1 MLLVY
6 GIPHLPEP
14 KRTGMIR
21 ELMLYVHR
29 AERADRLADALAAI
43 LAEPPDDPFAPELI
57 AVPTRGMERWL
68 TQRLSTSL
76 GASAGRA
83 DGISANI
90 EFPFPRRLIGGS
102 IATASG
108 LEPDDDPWPPERS
121 VWPLLEVV
129 QNSLREPWLAQLATH
144 LGSQPGSAAG
154 SEQRFGRLRL
164 IADLFDQYGIR
175 RPAMLQAWARGE
187 DANGSGGHLPA
198 AAGWQA
204 ELWRRLRA
212 AIAVASPAERLD
224 AACARL
230 RESPEIVELPSR
242 FALFGLTRLPASY
255 LQALSALAAA
265 RDVHLFLL
273 HPSPALWQAIADRD
287 DGGEVVARAE
297 DLTAEFATNR
307 LLASWGAD
315 SRELQLVLEATGEH
329 ADRHHELGDTGE
341 ATLLERL
348 QADVRAN
355 RSPPGL
361 PLPGEPERRLL
372 LPSADR
378 SVEVHACHGPAR
390 QVEVLRETILHLL
403 ADDDTL
409 EPRDVIVMCPDI
421 ETFAPL
427 IQATFGTI
435 ELSESD
441 DRELPA
447 DDIRRS
453 DLRVRLAD
461 RSLRQTNPVLS
472 VVAQLVDL
480 AEQRLTASQML
491 DLAGSEPVRR
501 RFRFDDD
508 DIARI
513 QDWIVD
519 GGIRWGLDAAHRADY
534 KLEEVQAGTWRAGL
548 QRILLGVAM
557 AESGRQL
564 YEGVLPVDDVES
576 GAIELAG
583 RFAEFVDR
591 VGMALDGLRGPNTVA
606 GWTDAIAEAA
616 DALTATSNRD
626 AWQSY
631 EVRRMLAEIVAEAD
645 QAASSTEIGLAEI
658 RALLRHRLA
667 GRPTRAN
674 FRTGNLTV
682 CTLVPMRSVPHR
694 VVCLLGLD
702 DGAFP
707 RKSRRDGD
715 DLLLESQHVGDRDP
729 RAEDRQMLL
738 DALLA
743 AEQKLVI
750 MFSGND
756 ERTNA
761 PRPPAVPVGELLD
774 MVDRTSWVEAD
785 GDASAVAARERIL
798 VRHPLQPFDRRN
810 FVAGELLPDGPW
822 GFDRTSLA
830 GAIALGGT
838 RTEPPPFLVGALPAI
853 TAPRLALEELV
864 SFVERPV
871 RAFMRQRLGILVSDS
886 EDELEDGLPV
896 DLDGLALWQIGQR
909 VLDGV
914 LAGFEPNACLKAEIA
929 RGGLPPGKLGYPVI
943 QRIWPTVDL
952 IVGEARVLTAGVPP
966 RSVGVNVT
974 LADRRVLSGS
984 VSGVCGT
991 VLLTASYSRVNPRQR
1006 LAAWVRLLA
1015 LTAADPSEPFEAVTV
1030 GKAPYDSDAK
1040 LRVARIAPFGADATT
1055 RRRRALDELSRLI
1068 DLRDR
1073 GLRDVLPIPP
1083 LTAAAYAQAAAA
1095 GADPVAAAKKPWNSG
1110 FNFDGEDVDPDHQRA
1125 FGSDCT
1131 LAQVLEAVPRT
1142 DEQGDGWDGNESSR
1156 FGRYA
1161 RRLWDGLLE
1170 VETVSDR

>member
-1 MLLVY
+1 LLH
-6 GIPHLPEP
+6 I
-14 KRTGMIR
+14 
-21 ELMLYVHR
+21 HR
-29 AERADRLADALAAI
+29 AERADRLAYALAAI
-43 LAEPPDDPFAPELI
+43 LREPPQNEFAPEVI

-68 TQRLSTSL
+68 TQQLSTRL
-76 GASAGRA
+76 GARAGRA
-83 DGISANI
+83 DGICANI
-90 EFPFPRRLIGGS
+90 EFPFPSRLIGGS
-102 IATASG
+102 IALASG
-108 LEPDDDPWPPERS
+108 IEPDEDPWPSERL
-121 VWPLLEVV
+121 VWPLLDVV
-129 QNSLREPWLAQLATH
+129 EQCLGEPWLARLATH
-144 LGSQPGSAAG
+144 LGTA
-154 SEQRFGRLRL
+154 SERRFGRLRL
-164 IADLFDQYGIR
+164 IADLFDHYGTR

-187 DANGSGGHLPA
+187 NANGSGAYLPTGA
-198 AAGWQA
+198 TWQA
-204 ELWRRLRA
+204 ELWRRLRT
-212 AIAVASPAERLD
+212 AVAVPSPAERLE

-230 RESPEIVELPSR
+230 RESPELVELPSR

-255 LQALSALAAA
+255 LQALSALAAG

-273 HPSPALWQAIADRD
+273 HPSAALWQAVAARNAP
-287 DGGEVVARAE
+287 GVVLTRAE
-297 DLTAEFATNR
+297 DRTAELASNR
-307 LLASWGAD
+307 LLASWGMD

-329 ADRHHELGDTGE
+329 DDHHHELDDDAGQD
-341 ATLLERL
+341 TLLRRL

-355 RSPPGL
+355 RQPPGV
-361 PLPGEPERRLL
+361 PLPGDSERRLAL
-372 LPSADR
+372 SPADR
-378 SVEVHACHGPAR
+378 SVEIHACHGPAR

-427 IQATFGTI
+427 IQAVFAPV
-435 ELSESD
+435 ELSEIEGSD
-441 DRELPA
+441 QPA
-447 DDIRRS
+447 GEARRA

-461 RSLRQTNPVLS
+461 RALRQTNPVLG

-480 AEQRLTASQML
+480 ADQRLTASQML

-508 DIARI
+508 EIARI

-519 GGIRWGLDAAHRADY
+519 GGIRWGLDGAHRAEY
-534 KLEEVQAGTWRAGL
+534 QLEQIQAGTWRNGV

-557 AESGRQL
+557 AESGREL

-576 GAIELAG
+576 GAIDLAG
-583 RFAEFVDR
+583 RFAELVDR
-591 VGMALDGLRGPNTVA
+591 VGATLDELREPNTIV
-606 GWTDAIAEAA
+606 GWADAIGDAA

-626 AWQSY
+626 AWQSS
-631 EVRRMLAEIVAEAD
+631 ELRRMLAEIVSEAD
-645 QAASSTEIGLAEI
+645 GGDPTTKIWLSEI

-674 FRTGNLTV
+674 FRTGSLTV

-707 RKSRRDGD
+707 RKARRDGD
-715 DLLLESQHVGDRDP
+715 DLLLDSQHVGDRDA

-743 AEQKLVI
+743 ATDRLVI

-774 MVDRTSWVEAD
+774 VVDRTAYTD
-785 GDASAVAARERIL
+785 GARARERVI

-810 FVAGELLPDGPW
+810 FVAGELRPDSPW
-822 GFDRTSLA
+822 SFSRTSLA
-830 GAIALGGT
+830 GAIASGER
-838 RTEPPPFLVGALPAI
+838 RTQPSPLLAAPLPAL
-853 TAPRLALEELV
+853 TSPRVGLDELV

-871 RAFMRQRLGILVSDS
+871 RAFMRQRLGISVSDS
-886 EDELEDGLPV
+886 EDEIEDGLPV

-914 LAGFEPNACLKAEIA
+914 LEGFEPNACLKAEIA
-929 RGGLPPGKLGYPVI
+929 RGGLPPGQLGYPVI
-943 QRIWPTVDL
+943 KRIWPTVEMIVAQARSLTGDL
-952 IVGEARVLTAGVPP
+952 PP
-966 RSVGVNVT
+966 RSVAVNAALDPVR
-974 LADRRVLSGS
+974 LVSGS
-984 VSGVCGT
+984 VSGVCGR
-991 VLLTASYSRVNPRQR
+991 VLLTASYSRVSPRHR

-1015 LTAADPSEPFEAVTV
+1015 LTASDPSEPFEAVTV
-1030 GKAPYDSDAK
+1030 GKAPYGSDAG
-1040 LRVARIAPFGADATT
+1040 LRVARIAPLGADAST
-1055 RRRRALDELSRLI
+1055 RSELALKQLGKLV

-1073 GLRDVLPIPP
+1073 GLRDILPIPS
-1083 LTAAAYAQAAAA
+1083 LTAAAYAQAVAA
-1095 GADPVAAAKKPWNSG
+1095 GADPVAAARKQWDSG
-1110 FNFDGEDVDPDHQRA
+1110 FKFDGEDVDPDHQRA
-1125 FGSDCT
+1125 FGGGCT
-1131 LAQVLEAVPRT
+1131 LAALLATVPRA
-1142 DEQGDGWDGNESSR
+1142 DEHGEGWDGAEPSR

-1161 RRLWDGLLE
+1161 RRLWEGLLE
-1170 VETVSDR
+1170 AETLSDR

>member
-1 MLLVY
+1 
-6 GIPHLPEP
+6 
-14 KRTGMIR
+14 MIR
-21 ELMLYVHR
+21 ELMLHLHR

-43 LAEPPDDPFAPELI
+43 LAQPPEDPFTPEVI

-68 TQRLSTSL
+68 TQRLSVGL
-76 GASAGRA
+76 GARAGRA
-83 DGISANI
+83 DGICANV
-90 EFPFPRRLIGGS
+90 EFPFPGRLIGGS

-108 LEPDDDPWPPERS
+108 IEPDDDPWPPERS
-121 VWPLLEVV
+121 VWPLLDVV
-129 QNSLREPWLAQLATH
+129 EQCLGEPWLARLATH
-144 LGSQPGSAAG
+144 LGWQGTGSAG

-187 DANGSGGHLPA
+187 DADGSGGRLRTGA
-198 AAGWQA
+198 MWQA
-204 ELWRRLRA
+204 ELWRRLRS
-212 AIAVASPAERLD
+212 AIAVPSPAERLE

-255 LQALSALAAA
+255 LQALSALAAG

-273 HPSPALWQAIADRD
+273 HPSPGLWQAIADRD
-287 DGGEVVARAE
+287 ETGAIVTRSQDR
-297 DLTAEFATNR
+297 TADFATNR
-307 LLASWGAD
+307 LLASWGTD

-329 ADRHHELGDTGE
+329 ADHHHELGADGE
-341 ATLLERL
+341 DTLLERL
-348 QADVRAN
+348 QKDVRAN
-355 RSPPGL
+355 RQPPGV
-361 PLPGEPERRLL
+361 PLPKAPERRLEL
-372 LPSADR
+372 SMADR
-378 SVEVHACHGPAR
+378 SVEIHACHGPAR

-427 IQATFGTI
+427 IQATFGSI
-435 ELSESD
+435 ETSEAD
-441 DRELPA
+441 DGDLPA
-447 DDIRRS
+447 DDIRRA

-480 AEQRLTASQML
+480 AEQRLTASQMV

-534 KLEEVQAGTWRAGL
+534 KLEEVLAGTWRAGL

-557 AESGRQL
+557 AESGRRL

-576 GAIELAG
+576 GAIDLAG

-591 VGMALDGLRGPNTVA
+591 VGAALDALRGPNTVV
-606 GWTDAIAEAA
+606 GWADAIADAA
-616 DALTATSNRD
+616 DALTATGNRD

-631 EVRRMLAEIVAEAD
+631 ELRRMLAEIVAEAER
-645 QAASSTEIGLAEI
+645 AAATTEIGLAEI

-774 MVDRTSWVEAD
+774 VIDRTAHTD
-785 GDASAVAARERIL
+785 TGAARERIL

-830 GAIALGGT
+830 GAIALGGR
-838 RTEPPPFLVGALPAI
+838 RTEPPPFLIAPLPAI
-853 TAPRLALEELV
+853 RAPRLALEELV
-864 SFVERPV
+864 AFVERPV
-871 RAFMRQRLGILVSDS
+871 RAFMRQRLGISTSDF
-886 EDELEDGLPV
+886 EDEIEDGLPV

-914 LAGFEPNACLKAEIA
+914 LAGLEPNACLKAEIA
-929 RGGLPPGKLGYPVI
+929 RGGLPPGKLGFPVI
-943 QRIWPTVDL
+943 KRIWPTVEM
-952 IVGEARVLTAGVPP
+952 IVAEARSLTGEVPP
-966 RSVGVNVT
+966 RSVGINVT

-984 VSGVCGT
+984 VSGICGP
-991 VLLTASYSRVNPRQR
+991 VLLAASYSRVNPRHR

-1030 GKAPYDSDAK
+1030 GKAPYDSDGE
-1040 LRVARIAPFGADATT
+1040 LRVARIAPLGADATT
-1055 RRRRALDELSRLI
+1055 RRRRALAELGKLI

-1073 GLRDVLPIPP
+1073 GLRDVLPIPS

-1095 GADPVAAAKKPWNSG
+1095 GADPVAAAKKPWASG
-1110 FNFDGEDVDPDHQRA
+1110 FKVDGEDVDPDHQRA
-1125 FGSDCT
+1125 FGADCT
-1131 LAQVLEAVPRT
+1131 LGQLLDTAPRA
-1142 DEQGDGWDGNESSR
+1142 DEGGEGWDASESSR